1 MRKVL
6 TVSLTPIALALAL
19 ACGVALSSFSLLL
32 RLSAWSQASMA
43 TSVKRPSK
51 PFVPPPP
58 QHVPDM
64 PAAPVGIPPALPPL
78 PEFGGLPPR

>member
-1 MRKVL
+1 MKKIL
-6 TVSLTPIALALAL
+6 TVSLTPIAIAL

-32 RLSAWSQASMA
+32 RVSAWSQASMA
-43 TSVKRPSK
+43 TSVKRPPK

-64 PAAPVGIPPALPPL
+64 PAAPVGVPPALPSL